1 MLLPALAISNVLP
14 PKGKLLRLPKV
25 ASFSVL
31 AFKSVVSAVKV
42 DGTVETEFDKA
53 AGVDPNFTIGAAGN
67 EGAGEV
73 VETLTFEADH
83 VLVSW

>member
-1 MLLPALAISNVLP
+1 M
-14 PKGKLLRLPKV
+14 
-25 ASFSVL
+25 
-31 AFKSVVSAVKV
+31 
-42 DGTVETEFDKA
+42 DGTVETEFDRA
-53 AGVDPNFTIGAAGN
+53 AGVDPNFTIGASGN